1 MLHQTLL
8 SPLQQELKEIIITL
22 LLMEQVHKFQV
33 KINNQQLTVLKFK
46 KIKLE
51 VYQTKI
57 RSVIKMLITITKL
70 VKVLL

>member
-8 SPLQQELKEIIITL
+8 SPLQQELREIIITL
-22 LLMEQVHKFQV
+22 QLMEQVHKFQV

-57 RSVIKMLITITKL
+57 RSVIKMLITITK
-70 VKVLL
+70 

>member
-51 VYQTKI
+51 VYQFKI

>member
-22 LLMEQVHKFQV
+22 LLMVQVHKFQV

>member
-1 MLHQTLL
+1 MLHQILL
-8 SPLQQELKEIIITL
+8 SPLQQELREIIITL

>member
-8 SPLQQELKEIIITL
+8 SPLQQELREIIITL

-51 VYQTKI
+51 DYQTKI